1 MHSTHPASLLC
12 VLLTTVTIASCQTTR
27 AGGPT
32 EAQPPQVTAPQRGSS
47 PVLQSVTLRRDIR
60 AANGRMINVVP
71 DYHFID
77 ADGDVVLLRRE
88 IVETNGSLMPRSGPE
103 GPPIYTA
110 AEFQKKGAIFN
121 GGGWTCG
128 TAQYYVKM
136 RAWLIDAAGNQS
148 NKVEFTYH
156 CNGG

>member
-1 MHSTHPASLLC
+1 
-12 VLLTTVTIASCQTTR
+12 
-27 AGGPT
+27 
-32 EAQPPQVTAPQRGSS
+32 
-47 PVLQSVTLRRDIR
+47 
-60 AANGRMINVVP
+60 MINIVP

-88 IVETNGSLMPRSGPE
+88 IVETNGSIGPRSGPE

-110 AEFQKKGAIFN
+110 AAFQKKGAVFN

-128 TAQYYVKM
+128 TAQYYVKV
-136 RAWLIDAAGNQS
+136 RAWLIDAAGNLS